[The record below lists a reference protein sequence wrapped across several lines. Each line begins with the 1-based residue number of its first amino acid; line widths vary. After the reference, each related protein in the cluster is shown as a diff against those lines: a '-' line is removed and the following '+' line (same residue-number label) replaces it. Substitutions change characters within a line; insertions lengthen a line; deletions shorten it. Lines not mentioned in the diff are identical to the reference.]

1 MTTSPASQTVD
12 ERCATLATDAAH
24 RSGYIH
30 RTRMHLAQINP
41 TLAAGTQSGMFEVRE
56 LADRIIALRTMH
68 ALGDLTIDA
77 ADRGAIAGTLR
88 SQQVTP

>member
-1 MTTSPASQTVD
+1 MTTTTSPASQTVD
-12 ERCATLATDAAH
+12 GRCAE
-24 RSGYIH
+24 
-30 RTRMHLAQINP
+30 
-41 TLAAGTQSGMFEVRE
+41 LAALAFIFAVNHRFAKSIGVRTYGAQQDARRI
-56 LADRIIALRTMH
+56 ADRIIAIRTMH